1 MGGSKGGGGSPPPA
15 PDNSAMI
22 ALIQAQM
29 AQQAQQF
36 KDAQK
41 LALDAEE
48 RARVTQEEA
57 ALRAENVGAGQMM
70 QQSFSNAQSN
80 LANLEA
86 QQQLQD
92 QQSKDTAAQQYAA
105 AGASA
110 TGGGYDINAA
120 REQALKNLGAASG
133 TLPSTVA
140 NQGSMYNA
148 RNPAM
153 NTAAGY
159 ANMGAGGTSQR
170 QNVFTLPQAKNL
182 TFGGS

>member
-1 MGGSKGGGGSPPPA
+1 MGGSRGGGAPPPP

-29 AQQAQQF
+29 AQQARQF
-36 KDAQK
+36 KDAQNI
-41 LALDAEE
+41 ALDAEE
-48 RARVTQEEA
+48 RARVAQEEA

-70 QQSFSNAQSN
+70 QQSFTNAQSN

-92 QQSKDTAAQQYAA
+92 QQSRDAASQQYAA

-120 REQALKNLGAASG
+120 REQALKNLGAAVG

-140 NQGSMYNA
+140 NQSAMYNS

-153 NTAAGY
+153 NTAASY
-159 ANMGAGGTSQR
+159 ANTGAGGTSQS